1 MSDRFPDDLWL
12 KQLAAEEQRE
22 PTPRP
27 APSRVKSTIYSAL
40 IRKQQESGPLQ
51 TVSESKAQGSQL
63 CFFEDL
69 VRITPAGEKAEQFN
83 CCSVCHA
90 RLLGER
96 VEDAPIWWPHC
107 PYVGFQN
114 R

>member
-1 MSDRFPDDLWL
+1 MSEKFPEDLWL
-12 KQLAAEEQRE
+12 KQLAAEEQHE
-22 PTPRP
+22 PAPQPT
-27 APSRVKSTIYSAL
+27 PSRVKSTIYSAL

-51 TVSESKAQGSQL
+51 TVSETKAAGSKL
-63 CFFEDL
+63 CCFEDL
-69 VRITPAGEKAEQFN
+69 VRITPVGEKAEQFN

-90 RLLGER
+90 RVLGER

-107 PYVGFQN
+107 PYVRFQN